1 MVQTNDDHFSG
12 VCQQRCVDAIS
23 HMETIGKDSITLD
36 RLLKEVILQ
45 SHTFNEYT
53 IYTTMASP
61 SDDVFNAY
69 GFDTDM
75 PYVHKSP
82 VTDMIF

>member
-1 MVQTNDDHFSG
+1 
-12 VCQQRCVDAIS
+12 
-23 HMETIGKDSITLD
+23 MEAIGKDKISLD
-36 RLLKEVILQ
+36 NLLTDVILQ

-61 SDDVFNAY
+61 SEGIFNAY

-75 PYVHKSP
+75 EYVRSV
-82 VTDMIF
+82 VTDMF

>member
-1 MVQTNDDHFSG
+1 MDGIDHM
-12 VCQQRCVDAIS
+12 DK
-23 HMETIGKDSITLD
+23 IGKDNISMEN
-36 RLLKEVILQ
+36 LLSDVILQ

-61 SDDVFNAY
+61 SEGIFNGY

-75 PYVHKSP
+75 PYVRSQ
-82 VTDMIF
+82 VTDLF